1 MSLPTLREPV
11 RDPHAGVKVF
21 ADYAGTVRD
30 RCDVLVVGSGPGG
43 AVVAKELAE
52 RGLDV
57 ILLEEGPPYGKKEMR
72 PDAANES
79 MRRTIRE
86 GGTRSTRGNLFMPTM
101 QAIALGGGSL
111 INSAISC
118 RAPGW
123 SLAKWAERYHLRD
136 FDAHSL
142 DEHYQA
148 VEEFLGIA
156 HTPKEVLGERNLLFK
171 KGCDALG
178 WSSEPTPRNAPGC
191 KGSGECFTGCRN
203 GAKQSTDVSYVP
215 AAIRKGARVYT
226 SVRAEYLISDG
237 KRLRG
242 IRGKTVEPFTWRERD
257 PVEIE
262 AKQVVLAAG
271 CMQTP
276 LIMMRSGVG
285 NSSGQLGDNLQAHPG
300 LAVMGLFD
308 HVVDPWKGAT
318 QGYHSLQ
325 FLEEGMKMEV
335 LWSPPG
341 ILAVRLPG
349 FGKELKDYLVHFDR
363 MAPFD
368 VFIQTKHSFGRV
380 RPRRSGWDPDIRYDL
395 DERDLGLLQLGLQ
408 RVTEVCW
415 AAGAVGALPGVHGV
429 PEVLRSRDDNRYLR
443 EHKLRATDCTL
454 AGTHVFGTTRMG
466 GNPRTSVVDSYG
478 QSHDVENLW
487 VADTGLFPE
496 SSAVNPMLT
505 CMALARRVAHRIADV
520 G

>member
-1 MSLPTLREPV
+1 MNLPIAGDSV
-11 RDPHAGVKVF
+11 RNPHAGVKVF
-21 ADYAGTVRD
+21 SDYVGKVRD
-30 RCDVLVVGSGPGG
+30 KCDVLVVGSGPGG

-52 RGLDV
+52 AGRDV
-57 ILLEEGPPYGKKEMR
+57 ILLEEGPPFGAKDMR
-72 PDAANES
+72 PDAPNES
-79 MRRTIRE
+79 MRRTLRE

-123 SLAKWAERYHLRD
+123 SLAKWAERYHLAD

-142 DEHYQA
+142 DEHYAA
-148 VEEFLGIA
+148 VEKFLGIE
-156 HTPKEVLGERNLLFK
+156 HTPKEVLGERNRLFK

-191 KGSGECFTGCRN
+191 KGSAECFTGCRN

-215 AAIRKGARVYT
+215 AAIRHGARVYT
-226 SVRAEYLISDG
+226 SVRAETLLFDG
-237 KRLRG
+237 KRVRG
-242 IRGKTVEPFTWRERD
+242 MRGRTIEPFTWREGD
-257 PVEIE
+257 EVEIE
-262 AKQVVLAAG
+262 AEHVVLAAG

-276 LIMMRSGVG
+276 VILLRSGVA
-285 NSSGQLGDNLQAHPG
+285 NSSGQVGENLQAHPG
-300 LAVMGLFD
+300 LAVMGIFD

-349 FGKELKDYLVHFDR
+349 FGAELKDHLSRFDR

-368 VFIQTKHSFGRV
+368 VFVQTKHSFGRV
-380 RPRRSGWDPDIRYDL
+380 RPRRWGWDPDIRYDL
-395 DERDLGLLQLGLQ
+395 DPRDVALLQLGLV
-408 RVTEVCW
+408 RITELTF
-415 AAGAVGALPGVHGV
+415 AADAVGALPGIYGV
-429 PEVLRSRDDNRYLR
+429 PELLRSKDDIRFLRDRP
-443 EHKLRATDCTL
+443 LRAKDATI
-454 AGTHVFGTTRMG
+454 AGTHVFGTARMG
-466 GNPRTSVVDSYG
+466 GNPRTSVTSSYG
-478 QSHDVENLW
+478 QCHDVPNLW
-487 VADTGLFPE
+487 VADTSLFPE

-505 CMALARRVAHRIADV
+505 CMALARRVAHRIAQAS
-520 G
+520 